1 MPLANIMLGE
11 KKADTKE
18 DTPYDFTPITCPEQA
33 NPQGQK
39 GDWGGQ
45 GLRVAARV

>member
-1 MPLANIMLGE
+1 MRLANIMLGE

-18 DTPYDFTPITCPEQA
+18 DTPYDFTPIKCPEQA

-45 GLRVAARV
+45 GLRVASRV